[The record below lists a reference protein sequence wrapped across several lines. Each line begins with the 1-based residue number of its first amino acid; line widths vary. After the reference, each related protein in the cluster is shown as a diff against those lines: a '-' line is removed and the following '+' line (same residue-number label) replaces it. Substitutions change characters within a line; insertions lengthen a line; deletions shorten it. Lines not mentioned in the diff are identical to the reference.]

1 MVLLVKGLAQ
11 HEFDVFALAKSY
23 NPLRAARAGMA
34 ALRGFAWF
42 DQEKS

>member
-23 NPLRAARAGMA
+23 NPSRAAGAESA
-34 ALRGFAWF
+34 ALRDFA
-42 DQEKS
+42 